1 MKHSTL
7 TKVVLLLAV
16 SLMAASVSA
25 QPQGRGRGMY
35 GDWIIKSEFRGME
48 MTSILA
54 FSRDQ
59 EGNRTA
65 SMINSWRVSELKDVA
80 MEDGK
85 LTFSQTQFNLNG
97 GTTETKF
104 AGTITD
110 GVLTGTVSGHP
121 REYELTGKRAPRI
134 PRAVGQWEMK
144 YTRGDQ
150 ERTAML
156 IIKADEE
163 GNLSATMPSE
173 RATNTISNLVLENR
187 SELSFKRVTKFGD
200 REFESTFTGTLER
213 EGITGVFK
221 SERGEMQ
228 ATGTRL
234 GSDLIG
240 TWNLGI
246 APDRGDSKQRL
257 VVNGDLS
264 GLYGSIPVKEIKLD
278 GDAVSFEFVS
288 RFFNRTFEMN
298 FAGKIAE
305 SKLTG
310 ELTSERGRQKVTGT
324 KVVRRRGPR
333 NAG

>member
-35 GDWIIKSEFRGME
+35 GDWIIKREFNGME
-48 MTSILA
+48 LTSILA

-65 SMINSWRVSELKDVA
+65 SMINFMVHELKDVA

-85 LTFSQTQFNLNG
+85 LTFSQTQINFNG

-104 AGTITD
+104 AGTIID
-110 GVLTGTVSGHP
+110 GVLTGTVSGRR
-121 REYELTGKRAPRI
+121 REHELTGKRAPRI
-134 PRAVGQWEMK
+134 PRAVGQWEVK

-246 APDRGDSKQRL
+246 ASGRGDRKQRL